1 MCWFRRNGGSEILMM
16 GLTYATIDKCAPGS
30 FLPPSIPGTFRLG
43 AEFNRLSTA
52 PLDNLSIIPD
62 NIIQA
67 KQLEGRGLLTI
78 KEVDRHQG
86 EPGVEPIDGFFVDQ
100 VVINGNATWIHDR
113 NGDTCRHLADLD
125 RGIVLEAR
133 IDIG

>member
-1 MCWFRRNGGSEILMM
+1 MLMM
-16 GLTYATIDKCAPGS
+16 DNRTNLRNDRQMRAR
-30 FLPPSIPGTFRLG
+30 FLPPAEYPGAFRLG
-43 AEFNRLSTA
+43 AESNRLSTA

-62 NIIQA
+62 NNIQA

-86 EPGVEPIDGFFVDQ
+86 EPGVEPIDGFFVDR
-100 VVINGNATWIHDR
+100 VVINGNAIWNDR

-125 RGIVLEAR
+125 RGIILEAR